1 MDLRRL
7 FIVGVS
13 ILFTSLAGTGFAQT
27 ANWTGPY
34 IGAFGG
40 YGSGTQGQ
48 HDTGIPC
55 PAGDTGTPPNCV
67 APVIPTDGHYN
78 LNGAL
83 GGGLIGYNFA
93 FDQFIIGAEGD
104 IAGSGLAGYASNCGL
119 PLAHVCGG
127 DIYAMSDIRARVGLP
142 FGQFMPFIAGG
153 LAVGDIHAYDSLFGV
168 SGTHWEA
175 GWTIGGG
182 IDYKIMTQ
190 LSLRLEYL
198 YQDFARQTFF
208 NIVPGVPERVRTDV
222 NIVRAGIVWNF
233 GAAPPPPAPLL
244 AKY

>member
-1 MDLRRL
+1 MDIRRL

-27 ANWTGPY
+27 ANWSGPY
-34 IGAFGG
+34 VGAFGG
-40 YGSGTQGQ
+40 YGSATQGQ

-55 PAGDTGTPPNCV
+55 PAGDTGTYPNCV
-67 APVIPTDGHYN
+67 VPTFDGRYN
-78 LNGAL
+78 LSGGL

-93 FDQFIIGAEGD
+93 SDPFIVGAEGD
-104 IAGSGLAGYASNCGL
+104 IAGAALAGYSNNCGTV
-119 PLAHVCGG
+119 PHPCGG
-127 DIYAMSDIRARVGLP
+127 DIYAMSDIRALVGLP

-153 LAVGDIHAYDSLFGV
+153 LAVDDIHAYDSLFGV

-182 IDYKIMTQ
+182 IDYKITTQ

-208 NIVPGVPERVRTDV
+208 NIVPGVPERLRTDV